1 MLNFIRKHYIRVIAG
16 IALLAALLFYSLHL
30 RQKEHANAFERTILT
45 ISAPVG
51 GLVFRVNL
59 FFAGIWDNYISLV
72 DVRKE
77 NDQLREQVKQL
88 NARVIQNREAVLA
101 SERLQQ
107 LLKLRDAMHVPTV
120 AARVIGEDVTPW
132 FRTVII
138 DRGAVDGVREGMPVV
153 ASGGVVGRV
162 VRVASTSSRLLL
174 LTDNASAIAATV
186 QRSRARGVVKGK
198 SGQLCSLEFSQR
210 GEDVKVGDVI
220 VTSGIGGV
228 FPNALPLGEVTMVRK
243 GEYGIFQ
250 TVELRPFVS
259 MSHLEEV
266 LVLLQ

>member
-1 MLNFIRKHYIRVIAG
+1 MRK
-16 IALLAALLFYSLHL
+16 
-30 RQKEHANAFERTILT
+30 
-45 ISAPVG
+45 
-51 GLVFRVNL
+51 
-59 FFAGIWDNYISLV
+59 
-72 DVRKE
+72 
-77 NDQLREQVKQL
+77 QVKQL
-88 NARVIQNREAVLA
+88 NAKVIQNREAVLA
-101 SERLQQ
+101 NERLQQ
-107 LLKLRDAMHVPTV
+107 LLKLRDAMHVPTI

-138 DRGAVDGVREGMPVV
+138 DRGSVDGVREGMPVV
-153 ASGGVVGRV
+153 ASGGVVGRI

-228 FPNALPLGEVTMVRK
+228 FPECTSVGRGYHGKKRRIRDLSNRGIEAFRFHVTSRRSS
-243 GEYGIFQ
+243 GSSSIAGDFDASWSA
-250 TVELRPFVS
+250 RP
-259 MSHLEEV
+259 
-266 LVLLQ
+266 